1 MDRKTL
7 KIEEAAEILGISRGL
22 AYEAARSGQIP
33 ALRIG
38 NRLVVPRSALEKML
52 KEGRPLE
59 AGESDVG
66 AVLGEADKQPERVGA
81 TSSNALSD

>member
-38 NRLVVPRSALEKML
+38 NRLVVPRMALERML
-52 KEGRPLE
+52 REGRSH
-59 AGESDVG
+59 GMRESDVG
-66 AVLGEADKQPERVGA
+66 AVLGEADKQPERAEA
-81 TSSNALSD
+81 TFSKGLDD